1 MSVSRISTW
10 IVAAL
15 AVGALSAA
23 CGGAGASSDGVASAN
38 GGSSAKNASAK
49 NKADPQQAG
58 LDFARC
64 MREHGVDVPDPE
76 SGQAGFAVRID
87 GSASSGGAGGA
98 GPSVQAAGPSGP
110 IDVGDNG
117 AFEECRHF
125 LDDAIANSDRAP
137 DPQMA
142 DRALK
147 FAQCMRDHG
156 VDMPDP
162 QVNGG
167 MVAIQI
173 GNGVDPNSPT
183 LQAAQEACKD
193 LMGPPG
199 GAGAT
204 KGGPGIGFSTGTAKS

>member
-15 AVGALSAA
+15 AVGSLSAA

-38 GGSSAKNASAK
+38 GASSAKNASAK

-76 SGQAGFAVRID
+76 TGQAGFAVRID
-87 GSASSGGAGGA
+87 GSASAASAPTLQAGGP
-98 GPSVQAAGPSGP
+98 GGP
-110 IDVGDNG
+110 IDGADNS

-137 DPQMA
+137 DPAMA

-147 FAQCMRDHG
+147 FAQCMREHG

-167 MVAIQI
+167 AVAIQL
-173 GNGVDPNSPT
+173 GGGMSPDSPT
-183 LQAAQEACKD
+183 MQAAHEACSQFLGMPD
-193 LMGPPG
+193 GAG
-199 GAGAT
+199 GA
-204 KGGPGIGFSTGTAKS
+204 KGGPGIGFATGSAKS